1 MNEKKEYGWKLKE
14 IILVA
19 MICIVFGVVYLGGV
33 YLASFLSTLLTP
45 VGLAPLANEI
55 VFGVWFMAAIL
66 AAYILQKPGVCIVA
80 EVLAALI
87 EVLLGNMYGPM
98 VIVAGIVQGAGGEIV
113 FALGRYRKFN
123 TKMLYLAAA
132 GCCVTSFLWSFVRSG
147 YGQLAVPLLIIM
159 FLIRLVS
166 TLIFS
171 GLITKA
177 IGDGLAQLNAAQ
189 APDAGQGEDE
199 RDEADALTAAGE
211 EGGPARLADG
221 LEHHIRHDDDGL

>member
-55 VFGVWFMAAIL
+55 VFGIWFMAAIL

-98 VIVAGIVQGAGGEIV
+98 VIVAGIVQG
-113 FALGRYRKFN
+113 KFN
-123 TKMLYLAAA
+123 TKMIYLAAA

-177 IGDGLAQLNAAQ
+177 IGDGLAKTGLLK
-189 APDAGQGEDE
+189 GY
-199 RDEADALTAAGE
+199 ALGRAHG
-211 EGGPARLADG
+211 
-221 LEHHIRHDDDGL
+221 

>member
-80 EVLAALI
+80 EVLAASI

-123 TKMLYLAAA
+123 TKMIYLAAA

-177 IGDGLAQLNAAQ
+177 IGDGLAKTGLLK
-189 APDAGQGEDE
+189 GY
-199 RDEADALTAAGE
+199 ALGRAHG
-211 EGGPARLADG
+211 
-221 LEHHIRHDDDGL
+221 

>member
-55 VFGVWFMAAIL
+55 VFGIWFMAAIL

-98 VIVAGIVQGAGGEIV
+98 VIVAGIVQGVGGEIV

-123 TKMLYLAAA
+123 TKMIYLAAA

-147 YGQLAVPLLIIM
+147 KAMIW
-159 FLIRLVS
+159 S
-166 TLIFS
+166 TI
-171 GLITKA
+171 
-177 IGDGLAQLNAAQ
+177 
-189 APDAGQGEDE
+189 
-199 RDEADALTAAGE
+199 
-211 EGGPARLADG
+211 
-221 LEHHIRHDDDGL
+221 

>member
-1 MNEKKEYGWKLKE
+1 MEKAKKKRA
-14 IILVA
+14 I
-19 MICIVFGVVYLGGV
+19 
-33 YLASFLSTLLTP
+33 
-45 VGLAPLANEI
+45 APLANEI

-171 GLITKA
+171 GLRPGTGPWLSQFYPAK
-177 IGDGLAQLNAAQ
+177 GLPSVTVQRML
-189 APDAGQGEDE
+189 PYFPTC
-199 RDEADALTAAGE
+199 R
-211 EGGPARLADG
+211 
-221 LEHHIRHDDDGL
+221 